1 MHIYSHRV
9 FNDVVRS
16 YHHVSIIMVRL
27 LRIDLAVKNFLK
39 SSKPTV
45 HEYVYHALPSLE
57 YSKRPEYVRHTI

>member
-9 FNDVVRS
+9 FKDVVRS

-27 LRIDLAVKNFLK
+27 LRIFLNQV
-39 SSKPTV
+39 KPTV

-57 YSKRPEYVRHTI
+57 YSKKPEYVRHTI